1 MTENIN
7 SLSLMDLRELAKSY
21 GISGVSSLRK
31 QELAKII
38 TDYETEHQPKT
49 DIPSFTEE
57 EVAED
62 NQKQEKKKIFDAN
75 AKENAVGFLEILS
88 EGYGFLRPAT
98 LYSGTEDVFV
108 SPQLIRKYGMKTG
121 DSVTG
126 YAVLR
131 EGEKY
136 EALIYVKSINGERP
150 DKARQRRSFDTLVPT
165 YPTEKFKLEVSK
177 EKYSMRLI
185 DIVSPVGKGQ
195 RGLIVAPPKA
205 GKTTLL
211 KQIAQ
216 SIKKNNPETY
226 LFVLLIDER
235 PEEVTDMRKS
245 VPTADIIY
253 STFDMPPEN
262 HTKVA
267 EMVLE
272 RAQRMVE
279 YGKDVVILLDSLTRL
294 ARAYNLSL
302 QTSGRVLSGGLDAGA
317 LHKPKKFFGSAR
329 KIEDGGSLTILATA
343 LVETGSRMDDV
354 IFEEFKGTG
363 NMEIHLDRYMSE
375 RRIFPAIDI
384 YKSGTRREDLL
395 MNSNELASAYSI
407 RKAFSKNASAE
418 VTEKLLKLLYKT
430 IDNNE
435 FIKIINEEL
444 K

>member
-384 YKSGTRREDLL
+384 YKSDTRREDLL

-435 FIKIINEEL
+435 FIKIINE
-444 K
+444 